1 MKFERAKESDLPV
14 IGEILA
20 AAREYLRTQGLDQWQ
35 KYAPTAED
43 TAEHFRRGEQ
53 YVLRDGTEIAGVCAV
68 VPYEP
73 AYDRIDG
80 AWRQSGAYLAI
91 HRVAAAPDVR
101 RRGVASALFYGAET
115 LARAQGICA
124 LRIDTHEGNLPM
136 RGALEKNGFIFCGT
150 VTIATGERR
159 VGYEKILNEDG
170 ENVMKESENRVT
182 ETIVAATGNAHKL
195 REIRAIFADKTVLSE
210 KEAGFS
216 GEVEETGE
224 SFLENALLKAR
235 AVCRATGQPA
245 LADDSGIVVDA
256 LGGAPGVHSARYASK
271 DEKNSSDESNRALL
285 LRNLQGEQNRRAW
298 FTSAV
303 ALVFPDGREVTA
315 EGHTFGRILD
325 KETGEGGFGYDCLFF
340 SDDLQKSFG
349 EATSEEKNAVSHRG
363 RALEAL
369 AAKLEE
375 QR

>member
-20 AAREYLRTQGLDQWQ
+20 AAREYLRAQGLDQWQ

-53 YVLRDGTEIAGVCAV
+53 YVLRDGKEIAGVCAV

-91 HRVAAAPDVR
+91 HRVAAAPNVR
-101 RRGVASALFYGAET
+101 RRGVASALFQGAEA
-115 LARAQGICA
+115 LARAQGIGA

-170 ENVMKESENRVT
+170 ENVMKESENRAA

-216 GEVEETGE
+216 GEIEETGE
-224 SFLENALLKAR
+224 TFLENALIKAR
-235 AVCRATGQPA
+235 AVCKATGLPT
-245 LADDSGIVVDA
+245 LADDSGLCVDA
-256 LGGAPGVHSARYASK
+256 LGGAPGVRSARYSGGGDA
-271 DEKNSSDESNRALL
+271 ENRALL
-285 LRNLQGEQNRRAW
+285 LKNLAGVSDRRAH
-298 FTSAV
+298 FSCAV
-303 ALVFPDGREVTA
+303 ALVCPDGRELTA
-315 EGHTFGRILD
+315 EGRTEGSILT
-325 KETGEGGFGYDCLFF
+325 EERGEHGFGYDSLFF
-340 SDDLQKSFG
+340 SSDLNKSFA
-349 EATSEEKNAVSHRG
+349 EADETEKNAVSHRG
-363 RALEAL
+363 RAL
-369 AAKLEE
+369 KRLEE
-375 QR
+375 LL